1 MEYKSKTGSRV
12 RYDMTQQLEKLIDSQ
27 PYVCKK
33 ENIICKFFIWI
44 FRIK

>member
-12 RYDMTQQLEKLIDSQ
+12 RYDMTQQFEKLIDSQ
-27 PYVCKK
+27 SCVSKK
-33 ENIICKFFIWI
+33 KNIICQFFNWI